1 MLYIILL
8 NINEKLNN
16 AIRLQEKMGYK
27 EGGGLGKH
35 AQGRV
40 APIEVSKQRGRR
52 GLGLNVP
59 GLEPADLTW
68 DHSMEVSFP

>member
-1 MLYIILL
+1 
-8 NINEKLNN
+8 
-16 AIRLQEKMGYK
+16 MGYK
-27 EGGGLGKH
+27 EGRGLGKN

-68 DHSMEVSFP
+68 DHSMEVNTLLNHYTKTKRAVKFLYFLN